1 MPSWRHSACRSKR
14 TGLAGRACRRI
25 AISGCCCSAT
35 SKELDTEQLIAW
47 RRRLAEHAN
56 VSGLR
61 PQRGPT
67 DDATHGARQLTSYS
81 GHYDGWRY
89 LPLLP
94 FLIFDLESE
103 K

>member
-1 MPSWRHSACRSKR
+1 MSFQADGVGRPSLPPDRYFRLLLL
-14 TGLAGRACRRI
+14 GYFE
-25 AISGCCCSAT
+25 
-35 SKELDTEQLIAW
+35 ELDTEQLIAW